1 MVAQSKVS
9 KSAAGLSEGTIPKA
23 PKTPMAPK
31 PPKKFV
37 PNYKQLLLLHTC
49 LESVLARPDV
59 SPIEWDVV
67 GKALNRSRGSVSTE
81 YCRLRQAIL
90 KSQKGEKEEEVVDS
104 PAKDQKTSETLAP
117 QRMVIDEA

>member
-49 LESVLARPDV
+49 LESVLARPDI
-59 SPIEWDVV
+59 SPV
-67 GKALNRSRGSVSTE
+67 GALRIGQIHHE
-81 YCRLRQAIL
+81 EIL
-90 KSQKGEKEEEVVDS
+90 
-104 PAKDQKTSETLAP
+104 TIFMR
-117 QRMVIDEA
+117 RMNGT